1 MTLGGSDFP
10 KTMAKMAEIRKQLP
24 DHRTQTAAAA
34 PASPVEVFTPG
45 MVLASTGEKIDTFRI
60 PSLVRVGTTK
70 VLLALAEGRK
80 FSGADFGPKAM
91 CLRRSTDLGSTWG
104 PLKAVVNHGN
114 MSFMNPNTIWDAKT
128 KTVVLQ
134 FTYVQVSVSLPLC
147 PFSACKGQ
155 V

>member
-24 DHRTQTAAAA
+24 DHRTQSAAA

-104 PLKAVVNHGN
+104 PLQAVVNHGN

>member
-24 DHRTQTAAAA
+24 DHRTQTAA
-34 PASPVEVFTPG
+34 PASPVEVFPPG
-45 MVLASTGEKIDTFRI
+45 MALVSTGEKIDTFRI